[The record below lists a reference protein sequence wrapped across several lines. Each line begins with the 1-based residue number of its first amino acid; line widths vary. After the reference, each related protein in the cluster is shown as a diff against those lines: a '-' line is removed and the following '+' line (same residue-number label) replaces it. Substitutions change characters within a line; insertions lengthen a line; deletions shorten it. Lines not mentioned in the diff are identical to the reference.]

1 MSTLVQRKR
10 MRSSTA
16 RLFWQQ
22 HLDACRASGLRQAEY
37 CRQHGLPPKYM
48 TLWKRKLTDLAAGS
62 APAAAPAPPAPAPP
76 APAPAKSDRKRRR
89 KADRSTPTLIPVV
102 VTQARASAT
111 RSSPLVEKPCSQ
123 ASFEGSLRVTL
134 PNGVAISLELT
145 SAAALPG
152 ILRELA
158 RLPC

>member
-1 MSTLVQRKR
+1 MTSLVKRKR

-22 HLDACRASGLRQAEY
+22 HLDAWRASGLRQAEY

-48 TLWKRKLTDLAAGS
+48 TLWKRKLAELAAGS
-62 APAAAPAPPAPAPP
+62 APAAAPAPPAPAT
-76 APAPAKSDRKRRR
+76 APAKSARKRRR

-102 VTQARASAT
+102 VTQAQAST
-111 RSSPLVEKPCSQ
+111 TQRSPSVEKPSTQ
-123 ASFEGSLRVTL
+123 APFGGSLRVTL
-134 PNGVAISLELT
+134 PNGVGISLELT
-145 SAAALPG
+145 SAAGLPG

>member
-1 MSTLVQRKR
+1 MTSLVKRKR

-22 HLDACRASGLRQAEY
+22 HLDAWRASGLRQAEY

-48 TLWKRKLTDLAAGS
+48 TLWKRKLAMLAAGS
-62 APAAAPAPPAPAPP
+62 APAATPATPARAP

-102 VTQARASAT
+102 VTQAPASTT
-111 RSSPLVEKPCSQ
+111 RRSPSVDKPLRP
-123 ASFEGSLRVTL
+123 AALAGLLRVTL
-134 PNGVAISLELT
+134 PNGVAISLEMT
-145 SAAALPG
+145 SASALPG

>member
-1 MSTLVQRKR
+1 MTSLVKRKR

-48 TLWKRKLTDLAAGS
+48 TLWKRKLAELAAGS
-62 APAAAPAPPAPAPP
+62 APAAAPAPS
-76 APAPAKSDRKRRR
+76 APAKSDRKRRR
-89 KADRSTPTLIPVV
+89 KADRSTPTLLPVV
-102 VTQARASAT
+102 VTQAQASAT
-111 RSSPLVEKPCSQ
+111 KRLSSADKPLPPG
-123 ASFEGSLRVTL
+123 ALAGLLRVTL

>member
-1 MSTLVQRKR
+1 MTSLVKRKR
-10 MRSSTA
+10 MHSSTA

-62 APAAAPAPPAPAPP
+62 APAAAPAPPAPA
-76 APAPAKSDRKRRR
+76 KSDRKRRR

-123 ASFEGSLRVTL
+123 ASFEGSLRVSL
-134 PNGVAISLELT
+134 PNGVGISLELT
-145 SAAALPG
+145 SATALPD

>member
-1 MSTLVQRKR
+1 MTSLVKRKR
-10 MRSSTA
+10 MHSSTA

-48 TLWKRKLTDLAAGS
+48 TLWKRKLAELAAGS
-62 APAAAPAPPAPAPP
+62 APAAATAPP

-102 VTQARASAT
+102 VTQAQAST
-111 RSSPLVEKPCSQ
+111 TKRSPSVEKPRTL
-123 ASFEGSLRVTL
+123 APFESSLRVTL

>member
-1 MSTLVQRKR
+1 MTSLVKRKR

-22 HLDACRASGLRQAEY
+22 HLDAWRASGLRQAEY

-62 APAAAPAPPAPAPP
+62 APAAAPAPPAPA
-76 APAPAKSDRKRRR
+76 KSDRKRRR
-89 KADRSTPTLIPVV
+89 KADRSTPTLLPVV
-102 VTQARASAT
+102 VTQAQAST
-111 RSSPLVEKPCSQ
+111 TKRSPSVEKPRTL
-123 ASFEGSLRVTL
+123 APFESSLRVTL

>member
-37 CRQHGLPPKYM
+37 CRQHGLPPKYL
-48 TLWKRKLTDLAAGS
+48 TLWKRKLAELAAGS
-62 APAAAPAPPAPAPP
+62 APAAAPAPPAPA
-76 APAPAKSDRKRRR
+76 KSNRKRRR
-89 KADRSTPTLIPVV
+89 KADHSTPKLIPVV
-102 VTQARASAT
+102 VSQAQASAT
-111 RSSPLVEKPCSQ
+111 KRPPSVGKPRTL
-123 ASFEGSLRVTL
+123 APFEGSLRVTL

-145 SAAALPG
+145 SAAGLPS

>member
-1 MSTLVQRKR
+1 MDTLVKRKR

-16 RLFWQQ
+16 RIFWQQ

-37 CRQHGLPPKYM
+37 CRQHGLPPKYL
-48 TLWKRKLTDLAAGS
+48 TLWKRKLAELAAGS
-62 APAAAPAPPAPAPP
+62 APAAAAAPPASAPPAPAR
-76 APAPAKSDRKRRR
+76 SDRKRRR
-89 KADRSTPTLIPVV
+89 KADRSTPALIPVV

-111 RSSPLVEKPCSQ
+111 KRSASVEKPRTL
-123 ASFEGSLRVTL
+123 ALFEGSLRVTL
-134 PNGVAISLELT
+134 PNGIAISLELT

-158 RLPC
+158 HLPC

>member
-1 MSTLVQRKR
+1 MTSLVKRKR
-10 MRSSTA
+10 MHSSTA

-62 APAAAPAPPAPAPP
+62 APAAAPAPPAPA
-76 APAPAKSDRKRRR
+76 KSDRKRRR

-102 VTQARASAT
+102 VTQAQAST
-111 RSSPLVEKPCSQ
+111 TKRSPSVEKPRTL
-123 ASFEGSLRVTL
+123 APFESSLRVTL

>member
-1 MSTLVQRKR
+1 MDTLVKRKR

-22 HLDACRASGLRQAEY
+22 HVDACRASGLRQAEY
-37 CRQHGLPPKYM
+37 CRQHGLPPKYL
-48 TLWKRKLTDLAAGS
+48 TLWKRKLAELAAGS
-62 APAAAPAPPAPAPP
+62 APAAAPAPPASAP
-76 APAPAKSDRKRRR
+76 PAPAKSDRKRRR

-102 VTQARASAT
+102 VTQA
-111 RSSPLVEKPCSQ
+111 SSSRPRRPPSVDKPFGP
-123 ASFEGSLRVTL
+123 AAITTSLRVTL
-134 PNGVAISLELT
+134 PNGVGISLELA
-145 SAAALPG
+145 SVAGLPG

>member
-48 TLWKRKLTDLAAGS
+48 TLWKRKLAELAAGS
-62 APAAAPAPPAPAPP
+62 APAAAPAPP

-102 VTQARASAT
+102 VTQAQASTT
-111 RSSPLVEKPCSQ
+111 RRSPSVEKPCGQ

-134 PNGVAISLELT
+134 PNGVGISLELT

>member
-1 MSTLVQRKR
+1 MDTLVKRKR

-16 RLFWQQ
+16 RIFWQQ

-48 TLWKRKLTDLAAGS
+48 TLWKRKLAELAAGS
-62 APAAAPAPPAPAPP
+62 APAAAPAPPAP

-102 VTQARASAT
+102 VTQAQASAT

-145 SAAALPG
+145 SAAGLPG

>member
-1 MSTLVQRKR
+1 MTSLVKRKR

-22 HLDACRASGLRQAEY
+22 HLDAWRASGLRQAEY

-62 APAAAPAPPAPAPP
+62 APAAAPAPSAP

-102 VTQARASAT
+102 VTQAQASAT
-111 RSSPLVEKPCSQ
+111 KRSPSVEKPCSQ
-123 ASFEGSLRVTL
+123 APFGGSLRVTL
-134 PNGVAISLELT
+134 PNGVGISLELT
-145 SAAALPG
+145 SATALPD

>member
-1 MSTLVQRKR
+1 MTSLVKRKR

-16 RLFWQQ
+16 RLFWQR
-22 HLDACRASGLRQAEY
+22 HLDAWRASGLRQAEY

-48 TLWKRKLTDLAAGS
+48 TLWKRKLAVLAAGS
-62 APAAAPAPPAPAPP
+62 APAAAPAPPASAPP
-76 APAPAKSDRKRRR
+76 APAPAKSARKRRR

-102 VTQARASAT
+102 VTQAQASAT
-111 RSSPLVEKPCSQ
+111 RSSPLEGKPCSQ

-134 PNGVAISLELT
+134 PNGVGISLELT
-145 SAAALPG
+145 STADLPG

>member
-37 CRQHGLPPKYM
+37 CRQHGLPPKYL
-48 TLWKRKLTDLAAGS
+48 TLWKRKLAELAAGS
-62 APAAAPAPPAPAPP
+62 APAAAPAPPASAPP
-76 APAPAKSDRKRRR
+76 APAKPNQKPRR
-89 KADRSTPTLIPVV
+89 KADCTTPALIPVV
-102 VTQARASAT
+102 VTQASSSRPR
-111 RSSPLVEKPCSQ
+111 RSPPVDKPLGP
-123 ASFEGSLRVTL
+123 AAITTSLRVTL
-134 PNGVAISLELT
+134 PNGVGISLELA
-145 SAAALPG
+145 SVAGLPG

>member
-1 MSTLVQRKR
+1 MTSLVKRKR

-111 RSSPLVEKPCSQ
+111 RSSPLVEKPCGQ
-123 ASFEGSLRVTL
+123 APFGGALQVTL
-134 PNGVAISLELT
+134 PNGVGISLELT

>member
-1 MSTLVQRKR
+1 

-22 HLDACRASGLRQAEY
+22 HLDAWRASGLRQAEY

-48 TLWKRKLTDLAAGS
+48 TLWKRKLAELAAGS
-62 APAAAPAPPAPAPP
+62 APAAGPAPP
-76 APAPAKSDRKRRR
+76 APAPAPAKSVRKRRR

-102 VTQARASAT
+102 VTQAQAST
-111 RSSPLVEKPCSQ
+111 TKRSASVEKPRTL
-123 ASFEGSLRVTL
+123 APFEGSLRVTL
-134 PNGVAISLELT
+134 PNGVGISLELT
-145 SAAALPG
+145 STAALPG

>member
-1 MSTLVQRKR
+1 MDTLVKRKR

-22 HLDACRASGLRQAEY
+22 HLDAWRASGLRQAEY

-48 TLWKRKLTDLAAGS
+48 TLWKRKLAELVAGS
-62 APAAAPAPPAPAPP
+62 APAAATIPP
-76 APAPAKSDRKRRR
+76 APAPAKLNRKRRR

-102 VTQARASAT
+102 FTQAQASAT
-111 RSSPLVEKPCSQ
+111 KPSTSVAKPCSQ
-123 ASFEGSLRVTL
+123 APFEGSLRVTL
-134 PNGVAISLELT
+134 PNGVAISLEMT
-145 SAAALPG
+145 SAAGLPG

>member
-48 TLWKRKLTDLAAGS
+48 TLWKRKLAELAAGS
-62 APAAAPAPPAPAPP
+62 APAAAPAPPAPAP
-76 APAPAKSDRKRRR
+76 AKSDRKRRH

-134 PNGVAISLELT
+134 PNGVGISLELT

-158 RLPC
+158 RLQC

>member
-1 MSTLVQRKR
+1 MPSLVKRKR

-22 HLDACRASGLRQAEY
+22 HLDAWRVSGLRQAEY

-48 TLWKRKLTDLAAGS
+48 TLWKRKLAELAAGS
-62 APAAAPAPPAPAPP
+62 APAAAPAPP

-102 VTQARASAT
+102 VTQAQAST
-111 RSSPLVEKPCSQ
+111 TKRSPSVEKPRTL
-123 ASFEGSLRVTL
+123 APFEGSLR
-134 PNGVAISLELT
+134 SYW
-145 SAAALPG
+145 
-152 ILRELA
+152 R
-158 RLPC
+158 

>member
-1 MSTLVQRKR
+1 MTSLVKRKR

-37 CRQHGLPPKYM
+37 CRQHGLPPKYL
-48 TLWKRKLTDLAAGS
+48 TLWKRKLAVLAGDS
-62 APAAAPAPPAPAPP
+62 ASAAPT
-76 APAPAKSDRKRRR
+76 APAKPNQKPRR
-89 KADRSTPTLIPVV
+89 KADRTTPALIPVV
-102 VTQARASAT
+102 VTQA
-111 RSSPLVEKPCSQ
+111 SSSRPRRPPSVDKPFGP
-123 ASFEGSLRVTL
+123 AAITTSLRVTL
-134 PNGVAISLELT
+134 PNGVGISLELA
-145 SAAALPG
+145 SVAGLPG

>member
-1 MSTLVQRKR
+1 MDTLVKRKR

-16 RLFWQQ
+16 RIFWQQ

-37 CRQHGLPPKYM
+37 CRQHGLPPKYL
-48 TLWKRKLTDLAAGS
+48 TLWKRKLAELAAGS
-62 APAAAPAPPAPAPP
+62 APAAAPAPP

-89 KADRSTPTLIPVV
+89 KADRSTPALIPVV
-102 VTQARASAT
+102 VTQAQASAT
-111 RSSPLVEKPCSQ
+111 KRSPSVEKPCSQ
-123 ASFEGSLRVTL
+123 APFGGSLRVTL
-134 PNGVAISLELT
+134 PNGVGISLELR

>member
-1 MSTLVQRKR
+1 MTSLVKRKR

-22 HLDACRASGLRQAEY
+22 HLDAWRVSGLRQAEY

-62 APAAAPAPPAPAPP
+62 APAAAPAPPAPA
-76 APAPAKSDRKRRR
+76 KSDRKRRR

-102 VTQARASAT
+102 VTQAQAST
-111 RSSPLVEKPCSQ
+111 TQRSPSVEKPRTL
-123 ASFEGSLRVTL
+123 APFESSLRVTL

>member
-62 APAAAPAPPAPAPP
+62 APAAAPAPPAPA
-76 APAPAKSDRKRRR
+76 KSDRKRRR

-102 VTQARASAT
+102 VTQAQAST
-111 RSSPLVEKPCSQ
+111 TKRSPSVEKPRTL
-123 ASFEGSLRVTL
+123 APFESSLRVTL

>member
-62 APAAAPAPPAPAPP
+62 APAAAPAPPAPAP
-76 APAPAKSDRKRRR
+76 AKSDRKRRR

-102 VTQARASAT
+102 VTQAPASTT
-111 RSSPLVEKPCSQ
+111 RRSPSVDKPLRP
-123 ASFEGSLRVTL
+123 AALAGLLRVTL
-134 PNGVAISLELT
+134 PNGVAISLEMT
-145 SAAALPG
+145 SASALPG